1 MDCSEVREL
10 IPLFMDNELSQS
22 STLEVASHIDG
33 CISCRQ
39 ELEYDKSLRMLLQ
52 KWNAPKISPDKAKAM
67 KTRLMDKLSSK
78 RQVDQGGPLKR

>member
-1 MDCSEVREL
+1 MRGASCLNCCEIREL
-10 IPLFMDNELSQS
+10 IQLFMDNELSQS

-39 ELEYDKSLRMLLQ
+39 ELEHDKSLRMLLQ

-78 RQVDQGGPLKR
+78 RHME